1 MSKFN
6 TIGIDLAKQIFQVH
20 INDANGKKLSS
31 KKLKRSQLLDY
42 IRQQPNALVAIEA
55 CSGAHWWARQFQ
67 SLGHAVKVIHPAYV
81 KPFVQMHKND
91 QRDAQAIAEAAVRPN
106 IPAVS
111 VKSQEQ
117 LDLQAIHRVRE
128 RLVKEKTAISNEL
141 RGILAECGIVLAQ
154 GHSALKTGVPL
165 ILEDAE
171 NGLSDPL
178 RCLVSD
184 LMQQWYEQVERIAR
198 YERQLQQISRQNE
211 DCQRLM
217 SIPGIGPVNA
227 TLLLSHAGSARQFK
241 TARHFAA
248 YLGLVPRQ
256 HASGG
261 KEKLLGIT
269 KRGNKQ
275 VRKQLVHGAR
285 SAYRALLA
293 KTDPSRLKT
302 WLIRCE
308 GKHPNKV
315 IVALANK
322 LARIIWVVLT
332 RQTAY
337 EA

>member
-31 KKLKRSQLLDY
+31 RKLKRGQLLDFM
-42 IRQQPNALVAIEA
+42 RQQPKSLVAMEA
-55 CSGAHWWARQFQ
+55 CSGAHWWARQFEL
-67 SLGHAVKVIHPAYV
+67 LGHAVKVIHPAYV

-106 IPAVS
+106 IPAVT

-154 GHSALKTGVPL
+154 GHGSLRAGIPL

-171 NGLSDPL
+171 NGLSHAL

-184 LMQQWYEQVERIAR
+184 LMQQWHEQVERIDR
-198 YERQLQQISRQNE
+198 YDRQLQQISKENE

-217 SIPGIGPVNA
+217 GIPGIGPVNA

-293 KTDPSRLKT
+293 KDDESRLKA

-322 LARIIWVVLT
+322 LARIIWAVLT
-332 RQTAY
+332 KETAY
-337 EA
+337 VA

>member
-128 RLVKEKTAISNEL
+128 RLVKEKTSISNEL

-184 LMQQWYEQVERIAR
+184 LMQQ
-198 YERQLQQISRQNE
+198 
-211 DCQRLM
+211 
-217 SIPGIGPVNA
+217 
-227 TLLLSHAGSARQFK
+227 
-241 TARHFAA
+241 
-248 YLGLVPRQ
+248 
-256 HASGG
+256 
-261 KEKLLGIT
+261 
-269 KRGNKQ
+269 
-275 VRKQLVHGAR
+275 
-285 SAYRALLA
+285 
-293 KTDPSRLKT
+293 
-302 WLIRCE
+302 
-308 GKHPNKV
+308 
-315 IVALANK
+315 
-322 LARIIWVVLT
+322 
-332 RQTAY
+332 
-337 EA
+337 

>member
-1 MSKFN
+1 MNKCN

-20 INDANGKKLSS
+20 INDVNGKKLIS
-31 KKLKRSQLLDY
+31 KKLKRHQLLDF
-42 IRQQPNALVAIEA
+42 IRQQPNALIALEA
-55 CSGAHWWARQFQ
+55 CSGSHWWARQFEA
-67 SLGHAVKVIHPAYV
+67 LGHTVKVIHPAYV

-106 IPAVS
+106 IPSVN

-141 RGILAECGIVLAQ
+141 RGILAESGIVLAQ
-154 GHSALKTGVPL
+154 GHAALKNGIPR

-171 NGLSDPL
+171 NGISDVL
-178 RCLVSD
+178 RYLVND
-184 LMQQWYEQVERIAR
+184 LMSQWYEQCERIAR
-198 YERQLQQISRQNE
+198 YDQQLTDITRRN
-211 DCQRLM
+211 DACKRLI
-217 SIPGIGPVNA
+217 SIPGIGPINA
-227 TLLLSHAGSARQFK
+227 TLMLSHAGDARQFK

-269 KRGNKQ
+269 KRGNKH

-285 SAYRALLA
+285 SAYKSLQNN
-293 KTDPSRLKT
+293 PGESRLGQ
-302 WLIRCE
+302 WLQKIE

-322 LARIIWVVLT
+322 LARIIWAVLNKET
-332 RQTAY
+332 VYQA
-337 EA
+337 